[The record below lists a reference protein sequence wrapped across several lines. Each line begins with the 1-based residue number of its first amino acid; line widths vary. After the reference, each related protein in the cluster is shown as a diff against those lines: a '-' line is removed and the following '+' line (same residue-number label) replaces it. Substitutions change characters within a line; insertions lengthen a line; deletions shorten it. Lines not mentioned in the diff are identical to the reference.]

1 MFLKI
6 ELPHFDHRILYC
18 EIGNDFSVQSGGYVS
33 KFAFHRSFA
42 AQRLRRSLPKMC
54 CRDRWFPLSIHARA
68 LSLSHHHPLP
78 FAPSL
83 PCSYTVMDPEILYAD
98 NLVENKHKLLTR
110 SRRRGP
116 HDQDLKP
123 NPATRDILAA
133 LTTRPSSDPLT
144 SVEKDL
150 IWRFRFYLSK
160 NKKALTKF
168 LYGDLRVIL
177 TRPPVR

>member
-1 MFLKI
+1 
-6 ELPHFDHRILYC
+6 
-18 EIGNDFSVQSGGYVS
+18 
-33 KFAFHRSFA
+33 
-42 AQRLRRSLPKMC
+42 
-54 CRDRWFPLSIHARA
+54 
-68 LSLSHHHPLP
+68 
-78 FAPSL
+78 
-83 PCSYTVMDPEILYAD
+83 MDPEILYAD

-150 IWRFRFYLSK
+150 IWRFRFYLSN

-168 LYGDLRVIL
+168 LYCVTCTYNVLPAPWVSRTLPEL
-177 TRPPVR
+177 TCVKDTAEHTLLDSGG